1 MYLRELTVLPSDAS
15 CHGRLKLHSLLDY
28 LQDTASLAV
37 RELEGTSSELLAR
50 GYAWVLLRYEV
61 EVLAPLPAL
70 DERFVVG
77 TFHDVEHGYNTLRVF
92 NVDRP
97 DGTPLAWAK
106 ASWLLLDLA
115 SGRPVRPKAH
125 LPRIDER
132 YTGPI
137 DPDFPDIPAPDP
149 DAPCTEVLWPV
160 RFHDLDVN
168 AHVNN
173 AAYFEWIFEAT
184 PIDLM
189 EFEPRGISASF
200 RSGIRWGGRPRI
212 HIAPLPERGSVRS
225 FAYRI
230 TDDGRPGEKP
240 MTLFSCSWEPCRS

>member
-1 MYLRELTVLPSDAS
+1 M
-15 CHGRLKLHSLLDY
+15 
-28 LQDTASLAV
+28 
-37 RELEGTSSELLAR
+37 
-50 GYAWVLLRYEV
+50 
-61 EVLAPLPAL
+61 
-70 DERFVVG
+70 VG

-106 ASWLLLDLA
+106 TSWLLLDLA

-137 DPDFPDIPAPDP
+137 DPDFPDVPTPEP
-149 DAPCTEVLWPV
+149 DAPCTEVPWPI

-184 PIDLM
+184 PIDPM

-212 HIAPLPERGSVRS
+212 HIASLPERGRARS

>member
-1 MYLRELTVLPSDAS
+1 MN
-15 CHGRLKLHSLLDY
+15 
-28 LQDTASLAV
+28 
-37 RELEGTSSELLAR
+37 
-50 GYAWVLLRYEV
+50 
-61 EVLAPLPAL
+61 
-70 DERFVVG
+70 
-77 TFHDVEHGYNTLRVF
+77 HGYHTLRVF
-92 NVDRP
+92 QVE
-97 DGTPLAWAK
+97 TPSGVPLVWAK
-106 ASWLLLDLA
+106 TSWLLLDLA

-137 DPDFPDIPAPDP
+137 DPDFPDVPTPEP
-149 DAPCTEVLWPV
+149 DAPCTEVPWPI

-184 PIDLM
+184 PIDPM

-212 HIAPLPERGSVRS
+212 HIASLPERGRARS